1 MKHIIITI
9 KPKEKLIMPFAHF
22 EAMQGLVYKLMS
34 FDRGLSTAVHDKKE
48 GAQAA
53 IKLFTFS
60 DLIGRYTIESG
71 KRVYAGEFDFEIRAA
86 DDILIDT
93 IEDRLKKDPRLNI
106 RGYSCEAVGFETG
119 SCGFTTGAMVFKMN
133 TPITVYRTEEDGFI
147 HYFTPDEPEFAE
159 LVANNLKRKYREVF
173 GREYEGELHFDCLW
187 KNEKSMTV
195 TKFKGHS
202 IAGWRGNYLL
212 GADADMIK
220 TAYYCGIGGKNS
232 QGFGFA
238 MIGE

>member
-9 KPKEKLIMPFAHF
+9 KPTEKLIMPFAHF
-22 EAMQGLVYKLMS
+22 DAMQGLVYKLMS
-34 FDRGLSTAVHDKKE
+34 FDRGLSTAVHDKME
-48 GAQAA
+48 GAQEA

-60 DLIGRYTIESG
+60 DLMGCYTIENG

-86 DDILIDT
+86 DDRLIDA
-93 IEDRLKKDPRLNI
+93 IEGRLQKEPRLNI

-119 SCGFTTGAMVFKMN
+119 SCSFTSGAAIFKMN

-159 LVANNLKRKYREVF
+159 LVMNNLKRKYREVF
-173 GREYEGELHFDCLW
+173 GREYEGELHFECVW
-187 KNEKSMTV
+187 KNEKSMIV

-212 GADADMIK
+212 GADSDMIK
-220 TAYYCGIGGKNS
+220 TAYYCGVGGKSS

-238 MIGE
+238 FIG